1 MKRKR
6 QESDEEQSSDDSL
19 FKMTREMKAPKTQ
32 GYASPLTVINEDEP
46 LDYSTVT
53 EEDTKQVSDKRQ
65 TRATRAGTQTKRQQ
79 PKRGSQKKMPVA
91 NEEQTDSSSM
101 DEKPRRITRNA
112 RKKIQENETLSSNE
126 ENKIPKR
133 STRNTRKKLKDSAEI
148 SSTEEQLPQPVLEES
163 TSSATK
169 NLKESGEVVPEV
181 IVKQE
186 PVSPVEETQ
195 PLRRS
200 TRNSNSGQEGAKEL
214 TVPVPETPDL
224 PADAEKSPPASAK
237 TCKATVHLVL
247 QSPGFNF
254 GNGANPVV
262 ASSPCVEQAHH
273 AGDVTGDDIVQSE
286 KKDTTNGNN
295 VVTES
300 SLLPTTPLESLDSC
314 KKEIL
319 KSENKSDPGYTGKKN
334 HIEGVIDHGQNSAA
348 TEKIVAETRQTD
360 DVNKK
365 YETGMK
371 SGRRSTQRNSGWRWK
386 SRCSSLCMSPGDRQ
400 QAVKKSKAKAP
411 GKRSLVKSS
420 VKLKLT
426 QSKLMPELNLN
437 GSVQSN
443 AEEPLEPDLEGVRV
457 RLFDNLA
464 SESSTS
470 SGCSA
475 GSPSS
480 CSSAEDKADAA
491 MEKLVEEPDD
501 GDVAEV
507 FHDCRATEIHDD
519 DEAKSEQNA
528 KTDRYAP

>member
-19 FKMTREMKAPKTQ
+19 FKVTREIKAPKTQ

-46 LDYSTVT
+46 LDCSSVT

-65 TRATRAGTQTKRQQ
+65 TRATRAGTQAKRQQ
-79 PKRGSQKKMPVA
+79 PKRRSRKKMPVA
-91 NEEQTDSSSM
+91 NEEQTDSSSK
-101 DEKPRRITRNA
+101 DEKPRRLARNA
-112 RKKIQENETLSSNE
+112 RKKIEENEALSSSE
-126 ENKIPKR
+126 ENKMPKR
-133 STRNTRKKLKDSAEI
+133 STRNTRKKLKDAAEI
-148 SSTEEQLPQPVLEES
+148 SSIEEQPPQPVMEKS

-169 NLKESGEVVPEV
+169 NLKESGEVLPEV
-181 IVKQE
+181 ILKQE
-186 PVSPVEETQ
+186 PVSPVKETQ

-224 PADAEKSPPASAK
+224 PADAEKSPPASAN

-262 ASSPCVEQAHH
+262 TSSPCVEQAQH
-273 AGDVTGDDIVQSE
+273 AGDVTVDDIVHSE
-286 KKDTTNGNN
+286 KKDTTDSN

-314 KKEIL
+314 KNEIL
-319 KSENKSDPGYTGKKN
+319 KSENKRDPGFTGEKN
-334 HIEGVIDHGQNSAA
+334 HIENVMDHEQNSDA
-348 TEKIVAETRQTD
+348 TEKIVAETRQKD
-360 DVNKK
+360 DVNKT

-386 SRCSSLCMSPGDRQ
+386 SKRSSLCMSPGDRQ

-443 AEEPLEPDLEGVRV
+443 AEEPSEPALEGVRV
-457 RLFDNLA
+457 RLFDNLM

-470 SGCSA
+470 SGSSA

-480 CSSAEDKADAA
+480 CSSAEDKADAP

>member
-6 QESDEEQSSDDSL
+6 QESDEEQSSDDSV
-19 FKMTREMKAPKTQ
+19 FKMTREIKAPKTR

-46 LDYSTVT
+46 LDCSSVT
-53 EEDTKQVSDKRQ
+53 EEDTKKVSDKGQ
-65 TRATRAGTQTKRQQ
+65 TRATRAGTRAKRQQ
-79 PKRGSQKKMPVA
+79 PKRGSRKKIPVA

-101 DEKPRRITRNA
+101 DEKPRRMTRNA
-112 RKKIQENETLSSNE
+112 RKKIEENEALSSNE

-133 STRNTRKKLKDSAEI
+133 STRITRKKLKDAAEI
-148 SSTEEQLPQPVLEES
+148 SSIEEQPLQPVMEEI

-181 IVKQE
+181 ILKQE

-195 PLRRS
+195 PVRRS

-214 TVPVPETPDL
+214 TFPISETPDL

-254 GNGANPVV
+254 GNGVNPVV
-262 ASSPCVEQAHH
+262 TSSPCVEQAHH
-273 AGDVTGDDIVQSE
+273 AGDVTVDDIVQSE
-286 KKDTTNGNN
+286 KKGTTDGNN

-300 SLLPTTPLESLDSC
+300 SLLPNTPQESLNTC
-314 KKEIL
+314 KNEIL
-319 KSENKSDPGYTGKKN
+319 QSENKSDPGFTGKKN
-334 HIEGVIDHGQNSAA
+334 RIESGVDHEQNSDA
-348 TEKIVAETRQTD
+348 TEKIVAETRQKD
-360 DVNKK
+360 DVNKT

-371 SGRRSTQRNSGWRWK
+371 SGRRSTQRNSGWRRK
-386 SRCSSLCMSPGDRQ
+386 SKRSSLCMSPGDRQ
-400 QAVKKSKAKAP
+400 QTVKKSKAKAP
-411 GKRSLVKSS
+411 GKKSVIKSS

-437 GSVQSN
+437 DSFQSN
-443 AEEPLEPDLEGVRV
+443 AEELSEPALEGVRV
-457 RLFDNLA
+457 RLFDNLT

-470 SGCSA
+470 SGRSA
-475 GSPSS
+475 GSPST
-480 CSSAEDKADAA
+480 CSSTEDKADAL
-491 MEKLVEEPDD
+491 MEKLVEEPD

-507 FHDCRATEIHDD
+507 FHDCRATEIDDD

-528 KTDRYAP
+528 KTGRYAP

>member
-19 FKMTREMKAPKTQ
+19 FKVTREIKAPKTQ
-32 GYASPLTVINEDEP
+32 GYASPLTVIDEDEP
-46 LDYSTVT
+46 LDCSSVT
-53 EEDTKQVSDKRQ
+53 GEDTKQVSDKGQ
-65 TRATRAGTQTKRQQ
+65 TRATRAGTQAKRQQ

-112 RKKIQENETLSSNE
+112 RKKIEENEALSSNE

-133 STRNTRKKLKDSAEI
+133 STRNTRKKLKDAAEI
-148 SSTEEQLPQPVLEES
+148 SSIEEQPPQPVMEDS
-163 TSSATK
+163 TSNATK
-169 NLKESGEVVPEV
+169 NLKESGAVVPEV
-181 IVKQE
+181 ILKQE
-186 PVSPVEETQ
+186 PVSPVKETQ

-254 GNGANPVV
+254 GNAANPVV
-262 ASSPCVEQAHH
+262 TSSPCVEQAHH
-273 AGDVTGDDIVQSE
+273 TGDVTVDDIVQPE
-286 KKDTTNGNN
+286 KKDTTDGND

-300 SLLPTTPLESLDSC
+300 SLLPNTPQESIDIC
-314 KKEIL
+314 KNEIL
-319 KSENKSDPGYTGKKN
+319 KSENKRDPGFTGKKN
-334 HIEGVIDHGQNSAA
+334 HIESVIDHEQNSDA
-348 TEKIVAETRQTD
+348 TEKIVAETRQKD
-360 DVNKK
+360 DVNKT

-371 SGRRSTQRNSGWRWK
+371 SGRRSTQRNSGWRRK
-386 SRCSSLCMSPGDRQ
+386 SKRSSLCMSPGDRQ

-420 VKLKLT
+420 VKLKLI
-426 QSKLMPELNLN
+426 QSKPMPELNLN

-443 AEEPLEPDLEGVRV
+443 AEEPSEPALEGVRV
-457 RLFDNLA
+457 RLFDNLM

-470 SGCSA
+470 SGSSA

-480 CSSAEDKADAA
+480 CSSAEDKADAP

-528 KTDRYAP
+528 KNDRYAL

>member
-19 FKMTREMKAPKTQ
+19 FRVTREIKAPKTQ
-32 GYASPLTVINEDEP
+32 GYASPLTVIDEDEP
-46 LDYSTVT
+46 LDCSSVT

-65 TRATRAGTQTKRQQ
+65 TRATRAGTQAKRQQ
-79 PKRGSQKKMPVA
+79 PKRGSRKKMSVA
-91 NEEQTDSSSM
+91 NEEKTDSSSM

-112 RKKIQENETLSSNE
+112 RKKVEENEALSSNE

-133 STRNTRKKLKDSAEI
+133 STRNIRKKLKDAAEI
-148 SSTEEQLPQPVLEES
+148 SSIEEQPPQPVMEES
-163 TSSATK
+163 FSSATK

-181 IVKQE
+181 ILKQE
-186 PVSPVEETQ
+186 PVSPVKETQ

-200 TRNSNSGQEGAKEL
+200 TRNSNSGQEGTKEI

-224 PADAEKSPPASAK
+224 PADTEKSPPASAK

-254 GNGANPVV
+254 GNRANPVV
-262 ASSPCVEQAHH
+262 TSSPCVEQAHH
-273 AGDVTGDDIVQSE
+273 AGDVTVDDIVQSE
-286 KKDTTNGNN
+286 KRDTTNSNN

-300 SLLPTTPLESLDSC
+300 SFLPTTSQESLDTC
-314 KKEIL
+314 KNEIL
-319 KSENKSDPGYTGKKN
+319 QSENKSDPGFTGNKN
-334 HIEGVIDHGQNSAA
+334 HVENVINHEQNSDA
-348 TEKIVAETRQTD
+348 TDKIVAESRQKD
-360 DVNKK
+360 NVNKT

-371 SGRRSTQRNSGWRWK
+371 SGRRSTQRNSGWRRK
-386 SRCSSLCMSPGDRQ
+386 SKRSSLCMSPGDRQ

-411 GKRSLVKSS
+411 GKKSLIKSS

-443 AEEPLEPDLEGVRV
+443 AEEPSEPALEGVRM
-457 RLFDNLA
+457 RLFDNLT

-470 SGCSA
+470 SGSSA
-475 GSPSS
+475 ASPSS
-480 CSSAEDKADAA
+480 CSSSEDKGDAA

-519 DEAKSEQNA
+519 DEAKSEQNG